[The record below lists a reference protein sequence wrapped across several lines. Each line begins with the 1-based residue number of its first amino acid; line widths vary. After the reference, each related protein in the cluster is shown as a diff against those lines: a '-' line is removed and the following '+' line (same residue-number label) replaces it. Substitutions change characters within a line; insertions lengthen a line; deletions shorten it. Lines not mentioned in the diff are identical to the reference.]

1 MPERRRKYTTEFKDE
16 AARMVIETSR
26 PIAEVARKIDV
37 NEGTLGSWV
46 AKYRVDHAGEEPPL
60 SITERAR
67 LRELEKECREL
78 KMKADFL
85 GKSGGLLRPGVSMS
99 AKFELIDSEKAD
111 FPIVKMCE
119 WAEVS
124 TSGYYE
130 WRDRPASATA
140 IRRAHL
146 ARLVKAVFDHSDQTY
161 GYRRV
166 HAQLARQGEC
176 VSPELARE
184 LMREQDLVACQPR
197 PWRPT
202 TTVLGDPGPIPDLVN
217 RDFTA
222 EAPGQKMVGDITYI
236 QTWEGWLYLATVI
249 DCYTKACIGY
259 AMADHL
265 RTELV
270 IDAIAMAARNY
281 PLAKDAIFHSDR
293 GTQYTSAAY
302 AAATSLLN
310 IQRSVGATGV
320 CFDNA
325 LAESFNAAVK
335 VERVNRT
342 VYPTREHA
350 RKDVARY
357 IEFRY
362 NTQRLHSALG
372 YQTPQEVYDEY
383 LNRQSAA

>member
-1 MPERRRKYTTEFKDE
+1 
-16 AARMVIETSR
+16 
-26 PIAEVARKIDV
+26 
-37 NEGTLGSWV
+37 
-46 AKYRVDHAGEEPPL
+46 
-60 SITERAR
+60 
-67 LRELEKECREL
+67 
-78 KMKADFL
+78 
-85 GKSGGLLRPGVSMS
+85 MS
-99 AKFELIDSEKAD
+99 AKFELIDAEKAD

-166 HAQLARQGEC
+166 HAQLARQGAC
-176 VSPELARE
+176 LSPELVRE

-202 TTVLGDPGPIPDLVN
+202 TTVPGDPGQIPDLVN

-222 EAPGQKMVGDITYI
+222 TAPGQKMVGDITYI

-270 IDAIAMAARNY
+270 IEAIAMAARNY